1 MATKKSDAE
10 KKVVPEETKTVENEL
25 TLEEKLEAE
34 IAALRA
40 AVDDAK
46 AEKAKLEAELAQAQE
61 VKVDVEVV
69 DAKPEEE
76 KVMVMIPFIPG
87 QDPEETVIINGYITK
102 IKKGEPVEVSRPVAS
117 VLENSYE
124 AQRIA
129 MINRAKLK
137 NQRTD
142 L

>member
-10 KKVVPEETKTVENEL
+10 KKVVPEETKAVAVDNS
-25 TLEEKLEAE
+25 LEAE
-34 IAALRA
+34 LEALRA
-40 AVDDAK
+40 EVEAAK

-87 QDPEETVIINGYITK
+87 QDPEETVIINGFITK

>member
-1 MATKKSDAE
+1 MTTKKSDAE

>member
-1 MATKKSDAE
+1 MATKKSDVE
-10 KKVVPEETKTVENEL
+10 KTVEP
-25 TLEEKLEAE
+25 EAVE
-34 IAALRA
+34 T
-40 AVDDAK
+40 
-46 AEKAKLEAELAQAQE
+46 E
-61 VKVDVEVV
+61 VKVE
-69 DAKPEEE
+69 KEEEE

-87 QDPEETVIINGYITK
+87 QDPEETVWVNGICTK
-102 IKKGEPVEVSRPVAS
+102 IKKGEQVMVSRPVAS

-129 MINRAKLK
+129 MVNRANLK

>member
-1 MATKKSDAE
+1 MATKKSNAE